1 MLPGISCGY
10 IEKGRLKM
18 CFQTAF
24 GLFYRRLTQ
33 L

>member
-24 GLFYRRLTQ
+24 GFFIGG
-33 L
+33 